1 MGYLLMQTDFGGT
14 SGAMIGVAKI
24 VSRDLQIFQIS
35 NVIPKFNIEKAA
47 ESLLEVI
54 PFWPANTVFVSV
66 VDPGV
71 GTDRKASVAL
81 LGNGCYVVSPDNGI
95 FDLIDQKIAVKEIRE
110 IDQSINRYKG
120 NEWSNKS
127 DIFHGRDIFAY
138 CGARLAS
145 GVITYEEVGEAYPSA
160 EMTPFEG

>member
-1 MGYLLMQTDFGGT
+1 MPEIRKRCPCHHKRIHAVVFWNPAQITLRVPVNELHVKAVD
-14 SGAMIGVAKI
+14 I
-24 VSRDLQIFQIS
+24 VSRQNIFS
-35 NVIPKFNIEKAA
+35 
-47 ESLLEVI
+47 
-54 PFWPANTVFVSV
+54 
-66 VDPGV
+66 
-71 GTDRKASVAL
+71 
-81 LGNGCYVVSPDNGI
+81 GI
-95 FDLIDQKIAVKEIRE
+95 FDLINQKIAVKEIRE